1 MTKKF
6 ILPFLLG
13 LKFNLATLLPL
24 ILGAIVLIS
33 KKVAILSKLALFISG
48 FFGLSP
54 LLGYSGGL
62 GHGGF
67 GGGGY
72 GLHSSPSFGH
82 HHDVPIGAYKVIEGQ
97 HPRDDL
103 RDDQFYEYD
112 KKYLIKDRSSRL
124 YERDANEE
132 KQSKFQR
139 NFVWAS
145 SANVNANNKNN
156 NNDKN

>member
-33 KKVAILSKLALFISG
+33 KKAALLSKLALFISG
-48 FFGLSP
+48 FFGVAP
-54 LLGYSGGL
+54 ILGSLGGY
-62 GHGGF
+62 GNHI
-67 GGGGY
+67 GGGGHY
-72 GLHSSPSFGH
+72 GLHGSPLISSGH
-82 HHDVPIGAYKVIEGQ
+82 HDLPIGAYKVIEGH
-97 HPRDDL
+97 HPRDDMK
-103 RDDQFYEYD
+103 DDQFYEYD

-124 YERDANEE
+124 YERDTNEE
-132 KQSKFQR
+132 KQGKFQR

-145 SANVNANNKNN
+145 SVNNNNNKN
-156 NNDKN
+156 